1 MNTCKK
7 IEALFPLGMVVM
19 TPGAAALLEDT
30 GTPALQILARHQF
43 GDWGELYPDDCQL
56 NDDAVKYGERILS
69 AYKLGGGRRLWVIT
83 EADRSVTTLL
93 LPSEY

>member
-30 GTPALQILARHQF
+30 GTPSLQILARHQF
-43 GDWGELYPDDCQL
+43 GDWGDLCEDDVQT
-56 NDDAVKYGERILS
+56 NRDAILFGERILS
-69 AYKLGGGRRLWVIT
+69 AYKLEGGRKLWVIT

-93 LPSEY
+93 LPEEY